1 MFKYSISPSPHP
13 NTIPLYLDTV
23 YHRFLWLFCR
33 LSKLKSGKEHD
44 QAAITEL
51 EKKLS
56 HEADARSR
64 VEAKLRDHQHA
75 ARNSWSGEEVKELK
89 DKLTSSEKELEKVK
103 SELARCEKVREELRE
118 MMDGKM
124 SLIKALESEKQ
135 QLKALLGDETRVKIE
150 MFTALSDARKKH
162 REEVNR
168 KNIEIQTLQRNLAEI
183 MAILPAMGLPPP
195 PPPPTTTMAAQQ
207 AQAAA
212 SGGQRFSPTSPTGVA
227 PPGNGG
233 LGGPGFQPGGSR
245 PPPSSTP

>member
-1 MFKYSISPSPHP
+1 MLMVS
-13 NTIPLYLDTV
+13 
-23 YHRFLWLFCR
+23 FCR

-56 HEADARSR
+56 HEADVRTR

-118 MMDGKM
+118 MMDGKIA
-124 SLIKALESEKQ
+124 LIKALESEKQ
-135 QLKALLGDETRVKIE
+135 QLKMSLADETRVKIE
-150 MFTALSDARKKH
+150 MFTALSEARKKH
-162 REEVNR
+162 REEINR
-168 KNIEIQTLQRNLAEI
+168 KNFEIQRLQRTLAEV
-183 MAILPAMGLPPP
+183 MAILPAVGLPQPPP
-195 PPPPTTTMAAQQ
+195 PTTMAAQQ

-212 SGGQRFSPTSPTGVA
+212 SGGQRYSPTSPTGVA

-233 LGGPGFQPGGSR
+233 SGGPGFPQPGGSR

>member
-1 MFKYSISPSPHP
+1 MLLFC
-13 NTIPLYLDTV
+13 
-23 YHRFLWLFCR
+23 FCR

-56 HEADARSR
+56 HEADARTR

-89 DKLTSSEKELEKVK
+89 DKLTSSEKELDKVK

-118 MMDGKM
+118 MMDRKISM
-124 SLIKALESEKQ
+124 IKALESEKQ
-135 QLKALLGDETRVKIE
+135 QLKAALADEVRVKIE
-150 MFTALSDARKKH
+150 MFTALSEAGKKH

-168 KNIEIQTLQRNLAEI
+168 KNLEIQRLQRNLAEM

-195 PPPPTTTMAAQQ
+195 PPTTVAAQQ
-207 AQAAA
+207 AQAAV

-233 LGGPGFQPGGSR
+233 GPGPGFPQPGGSR

>member
-1 MFKYSISPSPHP
+1 M
-13 NTIPLYLDTV
+13 
-23 YHRFLWLFCR
+23 
-33 LSKLKSGKEHD
+33 
-44 QAAITEL
+44 
-51 EKKLS
+51 
-56 HEADARSR
+56 
-64 VEAKLRDHQHA
+64 
-75 ARNSWSGEEVKELK
+75 
-89 DKLTSSEKELEKVK
+89 K

-124 SLIKALESEKQ
+124 SLIKVLESKQ
-135 QLKALLGDETRVKIE
+135 QQLTVSLNDETRVKIE

-168 KNIEIQTLQRNLAEI
+168 KNVEIQRLQRNLAEI

-212 SGGQRFSPTSPTGVA
+212 VSGGRRFSPTSPTGVV
-227 PPGNGG
+227 PLGNGGGG
-233 LGGPGFQPGGSR
+233 LGGPGGFPQPGPGGSR

>member
-1 MFKYSISPSPHP
+1 MMHEIIPQYLI
-13 NTIPLYLDTV
+13 TI
-23 YHRFLWLFCR
+23 FLWIFCR
-33 LSKLKSGKEHD
+33 LSKLKSGKEHN

-56 HEADARSR
+56 LEADARSR

-124 SLIKALESEKQ
+124 LLIKALENEKQ
-135 QLKALLGDETRVKIE
+135 QLKVELGDETRVKIE
-150 MFTALSDARKKH
+150 VFTALSDAGKKH
-162 REEVNR
+162 REEINR
-168 KNIEIQTLQRNLAEI
+168 KNIEIQRLQRNLAEI

-207 AQAAA
+207 QAQAAA

-233 LGGPGFQPGGSR
+233 SGGPGGFPQPGGSR

>member
-1 MFKYSISPSPHP
+1 MP
-13 NTIPLYLDTV
+13 
-23 YHRFLWLFCR
+23 LFCFFR

-56 HEADARSR
+56 HEADARTR

-118 MMDGKM
+118 MMDGKI

-135 QLKALLGDETRVKIE
+135 QLKVALADETRVKIE
-150 MFTALSDARKKH
+150 MFTALSEAGKKH

-168 KNIEIQTLQRNLAEI
+168 KNLEIQRLQRNFAEI
-183 MAILPAMGLPPP
+183 MAILPAVGLPPP
-195 PPPPTTTMAAQQ
+195 PAPPTTVAAQQ

-227 PPGNGG
+227 APGNGG
-233 LGGPGFQPGGSR
+233 GAGGPGFPQPGGSR

>member
-1 MFKYSISPSPHP
+1 MLMVS
-13 NTIPLYLDTV
+13 
-23 YHRFLWLFCR
+23 FCR

-56 HEADARSR
+56 HEADVRTR

-118 MMDGKM
+118 MMDGKIA
-124 SLIKALESEKQ
+124 LIKALESEKQ
-135 QLKALLGDETRVKIE
+135 QLKMSLADETRVKIE
-150 MFTALSDARKKH
+150 MFTALSEAGKKH
-162 REEVNR
+162 REEINR
-168 KNIEIQTLQRNLAEI
+168 KNFEIQRLQRTLAEV
-183 MAILPAMGLPPP
+183 MAILPAVGLPQPPP
-195 PPPPTTTMAAQQ
+195 PTTMAAQQ

-212 SGGQRFSPTSPTGVA
+212 SGGQRYSPTSPTGVA

-233 LGGPGFQPGGSR
+233 SGGSGGPGFPQPGGSR
-245 PPPSSTP
+245 LPPSSTP

>member
-1 MFKYSISPSPHP
+1 MNMLMVS
-13 NTIPLYLDTV
+13 
-23 YHRFLWLFCR
+23 FCR

-51 EKKLS
+51 EKKLN
-56 HEADARSR
+56 HEADVRTR

-118 MMDGKM
+118 MMDGKIA
-124 SLIKALESEKQ
+124 LIKALESEKQ
-135 QLKALLGDETRVKIE
+135 QLKMSLADETRVKIE
-150 MFTALSDARKKH
+150 MFTALSEARKKH
-162 REEVNR
+162 REEINR
-168 KNIEIQTLQRNLAEI
+168 KNFEIQRLQRTLAEV
-183 MAILPAMGLPPP
+183 MAILPAVGLPQPPP
-195 PPPPTTTMAAQQ
+195 PTTMAAQQ

-212 SGGQRFSPTSPTGVA
+212 SGGQRYSPTSPTGVA
-227 PPGNGG
+227 PPGHGG
-233 LGGPGFQPGGSR
+233 SGGSGGPGFPQPGGSR